1 MKILIIEDE
10 HKISSFL
17 KKGLKSEGFT
27 AEAANDG
34 EEGLFMAQEGSFDLI
49 ILDIKLPKLDG
60 ISVCQ
65 KIRQKGMTVPIIMLT
80 AKDEV
85 DDRVRGLDAGADDYL
100 TKPFSFAELLAR
112 IRALKRRQTG
122 IVGDKLTLED
132 LELNQHTCEVKR
144 TGKEIQLSNT
154 EYRLLN
160 YLLENQNRT
169 VSKTAILEKV
179 WGLDFSPESNIVE
192 VYIKYVREKIDKN
205 FDNPLIQTV
214 HGVGYRLCASK

>member
-10 HKISSFL
+10 RKISSFL

-27 AEAANDG
+27 TETASDG
-34 EEGLFMAQEGSFDLI
+34 EEGLFMAQEGNFDLI
-49 ILDIKLPKLDG
+49 ILDITLPKLDG

-65 KIRQKGMTVPIIMLT
+65 KIRQKGMTVPIVMLT
-80 AKDEV
+80 AKDEI

-122 IVGDKLTLED
+122 IVGDKLTIDD

-144 TGKEIQLSNT
+144 AGKEIQLSNT

-205 FDNPLIQTV
+205 FDKPLIQTV
-214 HGVGYRLCASK
+214 HGVGYRLCVSK